1 MDLYPFQ
8 LRPDESNVIELYLS
22 VINVILALVEQLL
35 SGTSSHELWVE
46 PLEPASSSDGIPLLQ
61 FRAAYDDC
69 FNGHLE
75 LIWNEEDGEPNNK
88 RLEIN
93 GTSVIGAS
101 SHDDGSSK
109 AFTLLIS
116 PYCHFLTLKGLI
128 YNLAKND
135 KTTMDV
141 LLDALGLNM
150 SSGTTRSGFDRRSA
164 VHLLQTQNRE
174 STTRRSLS
182 VAVGAW

>member
-8 LRPDESNVIELYLS
+8 LRPDESNVIKLYLS

-116 PYCHFLTLKGLI
+116 PYCHFPTLKGLI

-135 KTTMDV
+135 KQQW
-141 LLDALGLNM
+141 M
-150 SSGTTRSGFDRRSA
+150 SY
-164 VHLLQTQNRE
+164 
-174 STTRRSLS
+174 
-182 VAVGAW
+182 